1 VRRLSSL
8 AWRSLL
14 ARPLRAF
21 LTAAGIA
28 LGVAVL
34 FASLSAGATMDA
46 AVDRAATD
54 EIGHAD
60 ARVQALEERGLGAD
74 TIAAVEGVP
83 GVAVAAPALE
93 RKTYV
98 AASLSQTPG
107 AALPSPVTVLGI
119 DVAAEPRL
127 HDMPLARGRLLTSS
141 DGQSALIS
149 ETLSAD
155 EHLHVGDSI
164 VLSGTVAAGP
174 QSFSIV
180 GILDGDGTVPDAA
193 GRLVIVP
200 LPAAQALF
208 GSTGVTRID
217 VSVAPGT
224 SVDQLIAGIEAAI
237 QTEPYLI
244 SRQADLASSLRTE
257 TADFRS
263 SLLLVAAV
271 VLFAGAFLIFNTQS
285 MTVTERWREWGL
297 LRAAG
302 TTRGQVMAIVLLQAL
317 VLGMIGAL
325 LGILA
330 GLGLAALTLGW
341 VRSSGPVT
349 FASPILSANSIS
361 MAILIGV
368 LLTMAA
374 SLEPAWRA
382 GRISPAE
389 ALRRQPSRT
398 GVGAARLR
406 WLVVVFA
413 VLAVAALAVWPSP
426 SDTSGDSGGGAGTLA
441 TGGSSLLGPLV
452 VYAVLL
458 LAVLIVPLLL
468 GPILRI
474 TGIPFRLFRN
484 EERLARSSLSRDRS
498 RTALTA
504 GALVVGLAMVVAL
517 STAAQNVRTIG
528 AAWLAQTIP
537 GSELLASIRPLA
549 TTDPVRDQ
557 LAATPGVKSVSP
569 IGLFG
574 VPLDGLRQEAA
585 AISGRDYL
593 NDGRLQFVSGDPTQA
608 LTALD
613 QGGAVIVPESLTHQP
628 GAAIAVGDTLTFN
641 TGPQPTRLKVVGI
654 VAHSIPAESEEA
666 VLVGW
671 PDATSAFG
679 VTGADFLAVRYAEGQ
694 ESTARPALDRAAL
707 QYALEP
713 TDLNRVTGTV
723 GDAFDRIFRL
733 LDALALIAVLVA
745 GLGMVNTLSMS
756 VLERVREI
764 GVLRATGMT
773 ARQVWG
779 MVVVEAGLLGL
790 FGSIVGVLLGLLVGG
805 VLVLGSSGGFG
816 LVFDPPWAT
825 LALAAAFG
833 VLVSVAASIYPA
845 GIASRVSLV
854 RALQHE

>member
-1 VRRLSSL
+1 
-8 AWRSLL
+8 
-14 ARPLRAF
+14 
-21 LTAAGIA
+21 
-28 LGVAVL
+28 
-34 FASLSAGATMDA
+34 
-46 AVDRAATD
+46 
-54 EIGHAD
+54 
-60 ARVQALEERGLGAD
+60 
-74 TIAAVEGVP
+74 
-83 GVAVAAPALE
+83 
-93 RKTYV
+93 
-98 AASLSQTPG
+98 
-107 AALPSPVTVLGI
+107 
-119 DVAAEPRL
+119 
-127 HDMPLARGRLLTSS
+127 MPLARGRLLTSS

-149 ETLSAD
+149 ETLSAE

-164 VLSGTVAAGP
+164 VLSGTIAAGP
-174 QSFSIV
+174 QPFSIV

-302 TTRGQVMAIVLLQAL
+302 TTRGQVMAVVLLQAL
-317 VLGMIGAL
+317 VLGVIGSI

-349 FASPILSANSIS
+349 FASPILSANSVS

-426 SDTSGDSGGGAGTLA
+426 SGASGDSGAAGALSTGGA
-441 TGGSSLLGPLV
+441 SLLGPLV

-458 LAVLIVPLLL
+458 LAVLVVPLLL

-528 AAWLAQTIP
+528 AAWLAQTVP
-537 GSELLASIRPLA
+537 GSELLASIRPIA

-593 NDGRLQFVSGDPTQA
+593 NDGRLHFVSGDPTQA

-613 QGGAVIVPESLTHQP
+613 QGGSVIVPESLTHQP

-666 VLVGW
+666 ILVGW

-694 ESTARPALDRAAL
+694 ESTARPALDQAAL

-713 TDLNRVTGTV
+713 NDLNRVTGTV

-790 FGSIVGVLLGLLVGG
+790 FGSIVGVFLGLLVGG
-805 VLVLGSSGGFG
+805 VLVLSSSGGFG